1 MKLFS
6 FSIGDEKVGIG
17 VETSSG
23 VLNLTRALDIYQKA
37 KGVRQPVSFGF
48 LQMLVEMGYC
58 SGAVIRDVLS
68 ESWVQSKQAE
78 LRLDS
83 DFKYELPIARPSKI
97 ICLGRNYRKHA
108 KELKSDVPNEPLFFA
123 KAPSALIPHE
133 ADVVIPRW
141 LNNRVDHEAELAVVI
156 GKEGKDIVKEEALS
170 YVAGYTI
177 LNDVTARTMQKGDLD
192 QQHPWFRSKSLD
204 TFCPLGPFLLPADEC
219 SDPHKLE
226 IRLTVNGSV
235 KQTDNTS
242 SMIFS
247 IPDVIASIS
256 KFMTLQPGDI
266 IATGTPGGVSPI
278 QDGDMIEVSI
288 KGIGVLKNRVV
299 KEI

>member
-6 FSIGDEKVGIG
+6 FSTEDNQIGIG

-23 VLNLTRALDIYQKA
+23 VVNLTHALDIYQKA

-48 LQMLVEMGYC
+48 LQLLVEMGYC

-83 DFKYELPIARPSKI
+83 EFKYELPVARPSKI
-97 ICLGRNYRKHA
+97 ICLGRNYREHA
-108 KELKSDVPNEPLFFA
+108 KELKSDIPKDPLFFA

-133 ADVVIPRW
+133 TDIVIPRW
-141 LNNRVDHEAELAVVI
+141 LNSRVDHEAELAVVI
-156 GKEGKDIVKEEALS
+156 GKEGKNIIQEEALS

-177 LNDVTARTMQKGDLD
+177 LNDVTARDMQKGDLD

-204 TFCPLGPFLLPADEC
+204 TFCPLGPFILPADEC
-219 SDPHKLE
+219 SDPHALE
-226 IRLTVNGSV
+226 MRLTVNDKV
-235 KQTDNTS
+235 KQKDNTS

-247 IPDVIASIS
+247 IPEVIAHIS
-256 KFMTLQPGDI
+256 KFMTLQAGDI
-266 IATGTPGGVSPI
+266 IATGTPSGISPI
-278 QDGDMIEVSI
+278 QDGDVVEISI
-288 KGIGVLKNRVV
+288 TGLGVLKNKVI
-299 KEI
+299 KEP